1 MIRKKESLKRL
12 ELELDEQINK
22 LNEMNDRA
30 SSEEGELSPKH
41 DRKAANENNNNG
53 GNIVM
58 FSDEQ
63 FFDII
68 DQEEVEDAID
78 LNEKFLS
85 NSLGID

>member
-1 MIRKKESLKRL
+1 MSSDSG
-12 ELELDEQINK
+12 DEGPQ
-22 LNEMNDRA
+22 
-30 SSEEGELSPKH
+30 SPKA
-41 DRKAANENNNNG
+41 DDINANNNG
-53 GNIVM
+53 GANGGVVM

-85 NSLGID
+85 NALGID